1 MFFCHLGYCLLSGG
15 GETSY
20 NGLSLGLRPEGGTFF
35 RLQVYERGGNSRVEV
50 YERIAYV

>member
-15 GETSY
+15 ETSC

-35 RLQVYERGGNSRVEV
+35 RLQVYESGGDSRVEV